1 MAAAEAC
8 EVLIIGG
15 GPVGLS
21 TAIELA
27 WRGRKPVLVDETN
40 GVVDHPRAGGISQR
54 TMEHFRR
61 WGISEKIRNAGF
73 NLDFPLNQRFCTG
86 VVGHVLGVSRHP
98 SMRDTKP
105 LPTSPECIAR
115 CRQMW
120 LDPIL
125 ADTARGLGADLRH
138 RRRMER
144 FEQDALGVTCD
155 IVDLDSGARSQIRA
169 QYLIACDGVNSGVR
183 ETLGI
188 AFEGQDLGPTV
199 SVLFRSNI
207 RQLVS
212 EPAERFIV
220 LNTEGTYG
228 NITAMDGYDLYR
240 FIMRGPD
247 DFDIAAFNA
256 EAAIRKAINSSDAQV
271 EVLSIRPW
279 RRRQMLA
286 AEYRVGRVYLAGDS
300 AHVMVPTG
308 GFGANTGIGDSVDLG
323 WKLDAVL
330 SGWGGP
336 RLLDAYATE
345 RRPAAARS
353 IHAALNNFKGWT
365 PTAALAQVLDP
376 TPEGE
381 RVRAAIGEQLLAA
394 TKAEWDSSGVAL
406 GYAYGDSP
414 IVVADGT
421 TAPPDDPGF
430 YMPTARPGHRAPHA
444 WLADGRSMLDLFG
457 AGFVLLRF
465 EGDDPGEATDL
476 LAAARRRGVPLVLT
490 DVRDA
495 GARALYASRLVLV
508 RPDGHVAW
516 RGEAAPAAGP
526 LLDTVVGV

>member
-1 MAAAEAC
+1 MEAC
-8 EVLIIGG
+8 EILIVGG

-27 WRGRKPVLVDETN
+27 WRGRRPILVDDTN

-86 VVGHVLGVSRHP
+86 VVGYELAVARHP
-98 SMRDTKP
+98 SMREMKP
-105 LPTSPECIAR
+105 LPTSPESIAR

-125 ADTARGLGADLRH
+125 AETARNYGADLRYG
-138 RRRMER
+138 RRMSR
-144 FEQDALGVTCD
+144 FEQDSDGVTCD
-155 IVDLDSGARSQIRA
+155 IVDLESGQTSQIRA

-188 AFEGQDLGPTV
+188 AMEGQDLGPTV

-220 LNTEGTYG
+220 LNAQGTYG

-247 DFDIAAFNA
+247 NFDIAAFDA
-256 EAAIRKAINSSDAQV
+256 EASIRKAINSPDAQV

-286 AEYRVGRVYLAGDS
+286 ARYREGRVYLAGDS

-330 SGWGGP
+330 GGWGGP
-336 RLLDAYATE
+336 RLLDTYALE

-365 PTAALAQVLDP
+365 PTASLSKLLDP
-376 TPEGE
+376 TPEGDQ
-381 RVRAAIGEQLLAA
+381 VRAAIGEELLEA

-406 GYAYGDSP
+406 GYAYPDSP
-414 IVVADGT
+414 IVIQDGT
-421 TAPPDDPGF
+421 AAPPDDPGF
-430 YMPTARPGHRAPHA
+430 YVASARPGHRAPHV
-444 WLADGRSMLDLFG
+444 WLANGRSTLDLLG
-457 AGFVLLRF
+457 RGFVLFRF
-465 EGDDPGEATDL
+465 DAKETRGVDELIAV
-476 LAAARRRGVPLVLT
+476 AKKRGVPLEVT
-490 DVRDA
+490 DIDA
-495 GARALYASRLVLV
+495 PAAADLYAAPLVLV

-516 RGEAAPAAGP
+516 RGASLPAANAMI
-526 LLDTVVGV
+526 DIIVGA